1 VAMRRAKY
9 FGCFANGRTGTR
21 WGFGFDNTAKTVN
34 LLAFSGKDSGAVF
47 TYRKNL
53 INIKRT
59 VDTKSL
65 VTRLF
70 AFGRDGMT
78 FRGVN
83 NNKEYV
89 EDFTYSNQVRV
100 ATLDCSNFT
109 NPYQM
114 LEFTRMRLADYSRPR
129 ISYVMSVMDLSILT
143 EYEHEKWELGDI
155 VTVDDRNLDLQ
166 IKTRVIGVQY
176 NVQEPW
182 KTVI

>member
-1 VAMRRAKY
+1 
-9 FGCFANGRTGTR
+9 
-21 WGFGFDNTAKTVN
+21 
-34 LLAFSGKDSGAVF
+34 
-47 TYRKNL
+47 
-53 INIKRT
+53 
-59 VDTKSL
+59 
-65 VTRLF
+65 
-70 AFGRDGMT
+70 MT